1 MKRTSL
7 TLLVCL
13 ALCSLVLSIS
23 IGSVKLSVQ
32 AALTDASSMDRA
44 LLLGLRVPR
53 VALGFVTGAS
63 LAMVGMVL
71 QTALR
76 NPLADPF
83 VLGVSGGS
91 ALGASLALLLGT
103 GLGAS
108 VLGSIVIPVFA
119 LMGGGAATLLVLAL
133 VKDRSRSADLI
144 LAGIVVN
151 SITGGAITLLK
162 TTVSAE
168 KAQELLFWLTGFLD
182 VPSPSRIAMVAVYSL
197 VGAVWL
203 LMLAPKL
210 NLLSLGDVSA
220 KGLGVDPAR
229 LFHHALIASSLMT
242 GAVVSVTGLIGFV
255 GLIVPHVARRLYG
268 ADLRKNLVPSA
279 LLGGM
284 CLVLCDAMCR
294 ALFRVFATEPPVGV
308 ITALLGGPGFLWILA
323 RSRRSSLSVAQ

>member
-1 MKRTSL
+1 MKPTSL
-7 TLLVCL
+7 ALLAGVVV
-13 ALCSLVLSIS
+13 CSLLLSIS
-23 IGSVKLSVQ
+23 IGSVGLSAH
-32 AALTDASSMDRA
+32 AALTDASSIDRA
-44 LLLGLRVPR
+44 LLLGLRIPR

-91 ALGASLALLLGT
+91 ALGASVALMA

-119 LMGGGAATLLVLAL
+119 LVGGGAATLLVLAL

-151 SITGGAITLLK
+151 SIAGGAITLLK

-197 VGAVWL
+197 IGAVWL
-203 LMLAPKL
+203 LKLAPKL

-229 LFHHALIASSLMT
+229 LFRHALIASSLMT

-268 ADLRKNLVPSA
+268 ADLRKNLLPSA

-323 RSRRSSLSVAQ
+323 RSRRSSFSVAQ